1 MPDGTR
7 IHPRTPE
14 VTRSRQARPAYRAA
28 SHIVLAF
35 ASLLMV
41 FPFIWQLV
49 TSVKTYTESIQVPP
63 TIIPLLWDFANY
75 AEVFE
80 VLPFGQMFLN
90 TVLMTIGRTIGQVVF
105 CAMAAYAF
113 ARLRFPWRD
122 AIFIVFLSV
131 LMVPSELF
139 LLPQYQIMSSLGW
152 LNSLQALIVPGLFNA
167 FGTFLLRQ
175 YFLTLPQELDE
186 AAELDGCNPWR
197 TFWHVTLPLAGPALV
212 TLAVLAVLYSWN
224 DLMYPLVVNT
234 RQEAMTLTVGL
245 ATLQGDQITDF
256 PVIMAGSVMA
266 TIPILIVFIVLQ
278 RRVIEGIAFSGLKG

>member
-1 MPDGTR
+1 MRSATR
-7 IHPRTPE
+7 DPE
-14 VTRSRQARPAYRAA
+14 VKARTARPTRMAA
-28 SHIVLAF
+28 SHIVLIF
-35 ASLLMV
+35 ASVLMV
-41 FPFIWQLV
+41 FPFVWQIL
-49 TSVKTYTESIQVPP
+49 TSLKTYTESIQVPP
-63 TIIPLLWDFANY
+63 TILPVLLDAQNY
-75 AEVFE
+75 SEVFD
-80 VLPFGQMFLN
+80 VLPFGQMFVN
-90 TVLMTIGRTIGQVVF
+90 TLLMTVGRTVGQLVF
-105 CAMAAYAF
+105 CAMAAFAF
-113 ARLRFPWRD
+113 SRLQFPGRD
-122 AIFIVFLSV
+122 AIFVVFLSV

-152 LNSLQALIVPGLFNA
+152 LNTLQALIAPGLFNA

-175 YFLTLPQELDE
+175 YFLTLPSELDE

-234 RQEAMTLTVGL
+234 KQEAMTLTVGL
-245 ATLQGDQITDF
+245 ATLQGDQITDY

-266 TIPILIVFIVLQ
+266 SIPILIVFIVLQ